1 MKTLA
6 LLLSAGHGSRF
17 GAARPKQFLP
27 LLGRP
32 VLRHAAEALLAEGLV
47 ATLQPVAPAGEE
59 AFVASLLEGLPCLPV
74 VAGGAKRED
83 SVRAGLEAIAAE
95 APDYVLVHDAA
106 RPVIPRGTIPAL
118 LAALEA
124 QAGAIPAQPVAD
136 TLKRVAGGVIEATVP
151 REGLF
156 RAQTPQAFRF
166 AALRAAHA
174 ARAGAVTDDASLLEA
189 LGQAV
194 A

>member
-47 ATLQPVAPAGEE
+47 AALQPVAPAGEE
-59 AFVASLLEGLPCLPV
+59 AYVASLLEGLPCLPV
-74 VAGGAKRED
+74 VAGGATRED

-136 TLKRVAGGVIEATVP
+136 TLKRVAGCFAPKPRKPFGLKRCARPMQPVP
-151 REGLF
+151 GRSRMMRPCWKRLGRRL
-156 RAQTPQAFRF
+156 P
-166 AALRAAHA
+166 LSP
-174 ARAGAVTDDASLLEA
+174 AVS
-189 LGQAV
+189 V
-194 A
+194 M

>member
-1 MKTLA
+1 MRMKTLA

-47 ATLQPVAPAGEE
+47 ATLQPVALAGEE
-59 AFVASLLEGLPCLPV
+59 AFVASLLEGLPCLRV
-74 VAGGAKRED
+74 VTGGATREE

-136 TLKRVAGGVIEATVP
+136 TLKRVEGGLIEATVP
-151 REGLF
+151 R
-156 RAQTPQAFRF
+156 
-166 AALRAAHA
+166 
-174 ARAGAVTDDASLLEA
+174 
-189 LGQAV
+189 
-194 A
+194 

>member
-47 ATLQPVAPAGEE
+47 AALQPVAPAGEE
-59 AFVASLLEGLPCLPV
+59 AYVASLLEGLPCLPV
-74 VAGGAKRED
+74 VAGGATRED

-95 APDYVLVHDAA
+95 APDYVLVHDA
-106 RPVIPRGTIPAL
+106 RHHPCPTC
-118 LAALEA
+118 
-124 QAGAIPAQPVAD
+124 
-136 TLKRVAGGVIEATVP
+136 
-151 REGLF
+151 
-156 RAQTPQAFRF
+156 RA
-166 AALRAAHA
+166 
-174 ARAGAVTDDASLLEA
+174 
-189 LGQAV
+189 
-194 A
+194 